1 MRVFL
6 AGLVFLIALS
16 LPAPA
21 ENTPDLCEGH
31 DWFQMR
37 DKVAG
42 GGASLLCKGAVDAS
56 FEHRSAAE
64 HELKTVIREMPH
76 SASSY
81 RAHGHLVSMYFRE
94 GRSRKAVEQLN
105 QMLAEK
111 PDAEDVKAIRPMF
124 EVLARHPDQTVAS
137 SRPSTLRT
145 ETIER
150 NLFLPVTANGIAGYY
165 VADTGANM
173 SMICES
179 EARRLGLKLEETS
192 TKFGDIN
199 GTGSAMR
206 LAVVQDM
213 WVGKTHLKYVAFAI
227 FPDAGEPFID
237 LPKEHKG
244 VLGISVLIALGQ
256 FRVDK
261 DNRVEVQPSPATGP
275 NKILPLAF
283 DAQMPTTQMS
293 LNGKT
298 LIFTLDTGAM
308 RTELWPV
315 FASAFPDLMRTGIKK
330 DHKLTG
336 IAGSATHESIELP
349 SVHFLLGN
357 EVTLTPA
364 SVLTKAN
371 VPGSDWAGGNLGFD
385 LVSQLTP
392 FTFDFRAM
400 QLIVEDH

>member
-1 MRVFL
+1 
-6 AGLVFLIALS
+6 
-16 LPAPA
+16 
-21 ENTPDLCEGH
+21 
-31 DWFQMR
+31 
-37 DKVAG
+37 
-42 GGASLLCKGAVDAS
+42 
-56 FEHRSAAE
+56 
-64 HELKTVIREMPH
+64 
-76 SASSY
+76 
-81 RAHGHLVSMYFRE
+81 MYFRE